1 MGLLDDIGK
10 QSGKRFDSSP
20 YRGPE
25 PEYTDAEFNA
35 EVRRREAAAKKN
47 RENLQKIKQESQDV
61 AGSEAADLVG
71 LSYDKSLNRPKQ
83 TLKPDGNVGLDYKPE
98 EITDAEGKQRKV
110 NSQGNIVPQPQG
122 AISVERGKVGQ
133 LGQEDPNTLYRVERG
148 QTDIND
154 QGAKQARATPLGRVD
169 RLTDSPD
176 PLISMPARAAVQ
188 DYNKEIF
195 TGAIQG
201 LRAREDEYS
210 QNIQN
215 YNNQFNIIDKAPV
228 PLTADGKPLPP
239 EEEDKEKN
247 RRFLEKA
254 DLLKKSREATQEKLK
269 ATKERNDLEKLQQA
283 SGYNDAFKIA
293 VQKVR
298 EEGGD
303 PETHPLTR
311 AIREQ
316 YSKLQRELPEITP
329 ADTTRTTTGGNFMYN
344 EMQASPQA
352 QRTAGIMDQ
361 AKTREGAIRESIKAE
376 VVKNEEEANSI
387 AREARD
393 VDASFNSVL
402 FKRNFVAQQHD
413 DALAMPAT
421 TPEEKAR
428 KIGVIKGLR
437 ATLQAL
443 DQDLDAKEPQTKS
456 VLDQKKQ
463 ADEVLK
469 QRKEMLNKGAD
480 DAIKASWERAQQIN
494 NDQLRRE
501 QLANSKHKEVVRES
515 AKKEIIE
522 AKDDKTRAEAVQKQ
536 VQSGLLS
543 QEEANEAIAK
553 APKGE
558 QAIGY
563 WTSFINQL
571 ERGSLAFNQ
580 RQTSGLYRMAAGF
593 VPDMGAKK
601 GVVAD
606 TARGLK
612 EFFNNASD
620 QAIENANWINNWKKT
635 DQSFDATTF
644 GQITK
649 GISELPAQL
658 APILATRGLG
668 KMAGLGPKM
677 AKVAGGVV
685 GYVSNIA
692 AMYDESRQD
701 IESSPR
707 GTTMSEYDKHI
718 SSLKYAV
725 PAAVTETVGQLLE
738 TKIGASIIKSI
749 SAKAW
754 KALVID
760 LATSSAFEGFTEAGQ
775 QLWLNIV
782 AKHLD
787 KYDPE
792 RPLSREV
799 IQSFIVAFAIG
810 GIAPIGVS
818 GTGYVL
824 NIGQDLLNIGTLSK
838 QRKSLEKS
846 TESIPRGDWRS
857 WAKKVDEAF
866 DLDQGLAPMSESLQ
880 ARSLDPSKARMY
892 SELTN
897 SATLDIL
904 GMGQNIDA
912 QLDQAEASLKI
923 GKSPQSKKDSLIA
936 INELLAERAAWADAF
951 HSENQARKALTDE
964 IYALPDE
971 ENEDGYRPKSTAL
984 AVAKMFLGSPNLTDV
999 EREYKIGN
1007 EPIFTKNTAGEM
1019 VLHPRLQN
1027 ALLPLIPTLEPLMNA
1042 TQELQE
1048 RKSIVYL
1055 QGGGGGSGGD
1065 DGDGDRQTQEKA
1077 PKGSRGNRLTQQET
1091 DKKFG
1096 TPVER
1101 IAKFNETIS
1110 KMSERAQ
1117 KEYGAKI
1124 RIEEKTSGPSL
1135 RAYLAGNDV
1144 VIDVNLDKYGSSD
1157 AEYTQRAQEEEIKH
1171 VADFITAIA
1180 GSKTTGETPAVY
1192 YDRVRGERWNQI
1204 TKAGEENQEVAKAL
1218 EASARLYAPDI
1229 FKGVQGPVSIKTLKK
1244 LIEGKISEPA
1254 LYSELLRQMMS
1265 KKLTES
1271 RIELYGAETKKML
1284 VQIAQYLKGIVKA
1297 IKGLLP
1303 ALRASKDGM
1312 TALGV
1317 ENDIKQMQAVLD
1329 VLDGKSKT
1337 IPPPPPPPPPPPRP
1351 PAPAPKP
1358 PAPQAPAPKPPTP
1371 PTANPP
1377 PQNTPKKPE
1386 LTYTKSGKAVSVTRD
1401 GETVTVV
1408 LTPEQEAEW
1417 NKWENIYKRA
1427 IKAGSRSAGYQWAA
1441 KKREITGEL
1450 SWRERR
1456 DKEDREK
1463 GNYLGKKVGVNV
1475 GQGRVMNGVVTA
1487 NPFGR
1492 VTVLL
1497 DNGDKITVDESSIV
1511 APMKDKKPETK
1522 PEDPKPSEPV
1532 SVVAV
1537 QNTQSRL
1544 PFRSQVVPLTELVDI
1559 GGTPVQPRQRATKG
1573 DKGMEK
1579 YQAQTRRQAIN
1590 LDPLKNASIDSTAD
1604 QGAPVGVR
1612 LSQLKKLGLIPE
1624 GKETPSL
1631 SGQATPADGIAVLS
1645 GNGRSK
1651 GIIMADEISK
1661 GSTFGL
1667 SEPEIAKSKSGYER
1681 YQKQINAPAGQI
1693 RIRLVDLSFLENL
1706 EQAVQ
1711 DGQVDGDLV
1720 AEARKIG
1727 LNDDQI
1733 RRRVVR
1739 RFVRDS
1745 NLSTGGMSS
1754 GETALQDAYEIAE
1767 DPSLGYGNFEQKE
1780 GDIVKPDFEGVPLA
1794 GNVEQLESWWR
1805 ALGSNDSYKTRD
1817 GYTGEFIQ
1825 RVKMASLAYLLSSKK
1840 GDLIETTP
1848 ETQDLLDNLA
1858 PDAAKI
1864 TGISN
1869 LADAIITALP
1879 YVTNASTKLA
1889 ELGPDYARLDILK
1902 PIAAG
1907 LKAFRSARLEDKNV
1921 KWQDLVK
1928 QGVFAGM
1935 AESIPREVEI
1945 AFEPLVTGADKELES
1960 EAFEK
1965 GKGLWSPNSSTKMA
1979 SYLSNFAN
1987 SVYEMATRIANE
1999 KQGVGQAEMD
2009 LGADLAPSLDEKQVI
2024 EIAKYAYNK
2033 ARTANASS
2041 PNLPSLQARDIDPEL
2056 TDDTNRVPEQP
2067 STGSRGDVPPVVAG
2081 TARTGLPAMDGGV
2094 QPSDATIPVNQGE
2107 PQNKPRL
2114 GEGTNQISNESQTA
2128 GREVLGG
2135 NPAGQQGSGVAQE
2148 PNGRTQPERRVVQ
2161 SPWSASDFLD
2171 PNVPGYKSFSIFTP
2185 TAIFE
2190 EHKSALRELQNAVG
2204 KIDNFVADSLGLDIK
2219 DLYNYKGKSRFSA
2232 EQVASIAL
2240 CIHQINQ
2247 GRATLVGHEM
2257 GIGKG
2262 RIVAALMWYANRK
2275 GMNSIFV
2282 TKDPNLLYPAMLD
2295 DLEDIGAVDSA
2306 GKPLINPFITDSS
2319 LATTR
2324 KNGAPIVTDNKQP
2337 TKLKMVADLKK
2348 LPFGFNAMFT
2358 TYSQLA
2364 REVVQDAS
2372 LAIAPNSIVVM
2383 DESHIGSGDSSSV
2396 GRITRRLSTTSKG
2409 VMYASATAIKR
2420 LDSVGAYFD
2429 KTSMQ
2434 KAVAT
2439 PDTLIELAQKFKN
2452 PFLEMLSKMLVKT
2465 GEMIRYQRGL
2475 THEGEPVPFVARA
2488 LKTGKAVA
2496 EANNAANEILGE
2508 LKRVERGAVMANA
2521 CADVAQQFG
2530 AYLKKVT
2537 GKTPEST
2544 SGDPYPLAGQF
2555 HNVANLMLLASKADE
2570 TVEAIKETVESGRKA
2585 FVSLDTT
2592 NEAAVDDILR
2602 GDSEDGFN
2610 APAGNYTDY
2619 MKRFVTKL
2627 HRITVT
2633 AEFPDGT
2640 KMKQRFS
2647 IAALPSFIKYT
2658 PAIQA
2663 LQTQLLEQDRVIGGY
2678 DNELKTLPLSPVDY
2692 MRQKLARMGISSG
2705 EISGRQFALL
2715 ENGERETRAD
2725 SDMDRQK
2732 TLMAYNNSDTDNVL
2746 FGSRSSS
2753 TGLSAQD
2760 AYLSPKPRTH
2770 YFLQPNPDVTTF
2782 QQAFGRSHRTGQRSV
2797 PRIEV
2802 LYASEIPAERRI
2814 MTMVAR
2820 KMALLG
2826 AATTGSSSIDTA
2838 SQAGEDFLNRYGD
2851 VAVANI
2857 FIRDPVLKNEFQTRT
2872 SINLGNTSEQIL
2884 SIANSAP
2891 PGEYI
2896 KKLLHSTLILNIED
2910 ARSFFEQLDDE
2921 FESLVSFAKVSGS
2934 YDLESETSD
2943 FKATLLSE
2951 KDGMSAFTPDASSE
2965 FGKPAKI
2972 ARYRFDNPTPSPTFV
2987 EISGSMEQAKKDAQQ
3002 QASQFMQAIQTVEEK
3017 ETTRIQTSRMA
3028 EGNKAPAITKLL
3040 QSLKNATY
3048 RVDRAKNLVGS
3059 PIIYTDRE
3067 GRQTPAVVTG
3077 LLLNMKWPQFLN
3089 QQYVIIQTPG
3099 FSNKIRV
3106 PLDGTVLDR
3115 ANPVK
3120 AELNNAPMEADE
3132 ADAIPPY
3139 TEVNV
3144 LGGDTIASVAREM
3157 VALGGQLVSYQ
3168 TKALVGSGYQ
3178 FSNKSAML
3186 LAKRYATS
3194 RGVNIL
3200 PTIEELEMGLYKDGE
3215 GNGVLVMKLFPDTS
3229 ARVSA
3234 TTIQPARAREM
3245 SALVRE
3251 GMDPIKAYDTT
3262 EILDLSKGG
3271 SQITER
3277 EYTEDKR
3284 EEFKQYMESIPD
3296 NRKFKNIGQSYDRS
3310 RQLNADHW
3318 VITGNLIS
3326 GAKLSQLLFG
3336 SQLPLRLVKFTNKNG
3351 GDTTG
3356 IVVPEVASGGD
3367 LVRVNDQIELAE
3379 KSGLLKDEGRQ
3390 ALISL
3395 LRSTIGGETE
3405 VAVMSDGSVVSFNS
3419 KDITIDDTPTSAG
3432 EDSENPERTKST
3444 MQGYSALSFPNLEM
3458 GPDQGVGGAANVIL
3472 GKIKGGASM
3481 WVYKG
3486 KRSIPTL
3493 HARPLDP
3500 NQMTLFQEE
3509 KPDSLK
3515 TEEQASTTPATMSQ
3529 IPERLWDIYREYF
3542 PTQGIAS
3549 GTSKN
3554 VFSLIKQFINEDS
3567 LAKGLNEAALVD
3579 IAHQTLL
3586 DVLALVATKPQIE
3599 NPAGYVRQSVANAL
3613 KKKISNSPYQ
3623 VSLDAPSG
3631 TRFDEGADFDENAM
3645 DTQEDDGSL
3654 TTEDR
3659 VEAGTGVILDPELR
3673 DQLEQ
3678 ALSTLGDDI
3687 KTSFIRHVYE
3697 LAPLDVIAKER
3708 GLKQGGVS
3716 VIKQEIE
3723 KARTLLDLEVKR
3735 RAPALW
3741 SRMVAKTRKHLEDG
3755 FSLSAR
3761 QIDGANR
3768 YGREEVE
3775 NIPQEGRTPLKELI
3789 EKLTTRDSGTEV
3801 TIGQTLS
3808 ALASSP
3814 DTPAFVKSASAAIYG
3829 RALKDPE
3836 GLKFMGS
3843 AMSLP
3848 VVRVSPSAKGS
3859 GMSAFYSPHTELG
3872 KGFIGVIPEHI
3883 SPGSGVFSSVLLHEI
3898 VHAISVQ
3905 LVTQEI
3911 PELRKTRGNRAKI
3924 KAALEAYAVKPLASE
3939 DNKGGAHPAVRSLI
3953 KAYMTTLESV
3963 KDPNGRPISNA
3974 VFGSGEWAAYDLQ
3987 IPFTKY
3993 SDPTVTDGI
4002 YIEGYFD
4009 PSNTRAMIDFLV
4021 SKGLNGS
4028 DSAIPADLKSTY
4040 ARLDDFVVTTGL
4052 QMGLAGMEDM
4062 AASEEPQPNSV
4073 VITPRGLEKLRA
4085 KGITPTFYSTATF
4098 RAEKPIFSA
4107 RISSQGKS
4115 VYYGLSDPFEFLSE
4129 TFSNPRFIGAMSKIS
4144 NAPIELSQ
4152 DMGGFYRELAEI
4164 VDPQNPALAEASIRG
4179 NMLGAASEVTLSLA
4193 DQNIGD
4199 YILGKSEV
4207 TEKAPQLIQPT
4218 LLARQIQSIRD
4229 NIGAVYTATE
4239 NSKHA
4244 LITTSAGS
4252 YHLGRLPNKNWK
4264 VLSIEQ
4270 DAIRSLGVFPGLLR
4284 AIESIP
4290 SVSGEVEI
4298 LVDGS
4303 MRVNTSPTDS
4313 KAYQAWRK
4321 MAGISDES
4329 GMSVRT
4335 PAKNKF
4341 IAKYSELRAKQNK
4354 TQAEINLM
4362 GAIENMGRNLGWALT
4377 PQRSGRSTWSDPVD
4391 LLKVPAKA
4399 RIKTKQE
4406 VPYTLQAEPLGG
4418 PKMVQQSLFAREL
4431 EPDNRTG
4438 SIPAWPNYN
4447 DPENPIPEP
4456 AFPYD
4461 SSRPDSLSPQ
4471 LAYQLL
4477 WQLQYGSGIIPEE
4490 LSQKIQQAQEEA
4502 RGRKQIGRPDLANPG
4517 GTNDEARTVVNAVDE
4532 YIKPFLTSRPDE
4544 LVERRAKILLEN
4556 EDKLIETIL
4565 NKDRQPR
4572 VYGNM
4577 TDDETRAGELLV
4589 QKLAPK
4595 ALVGSPEEV
4604 KKVGM
4609 VLKAYRRLRGEVGR
4623 ALRIM
4628 ADKKSSPYERH
4639 LEFITATVFTP
4650 RGKVALKE
4658 RLRKA
4663 REQSL
4668 GDMSDNTAR
4677 DDKIRFLVDQLGQ
4690 LNEALQEQKARAEQP
4705 AQDEQGQPV
4714 EQDPELQRRIA
4725 ELESL
4730 VQAKTEE
4737 LESARLQLSE
4747 QERDAETNKQSLAL
4761 VHETL
4766 GKLGT
4771 SMEKLLFE
4779 TSLAMLRTPTETN
4792 GKPNIAKQMFDEVQM
4807 TRKEREAVEK
4817 IVLEYDARAVSKDTG
4832 VSMER
4837 IGELLEGLRGE
4848 ASRRFERLSKQGM
4861 TRTQLR
4867 NALRANAETGASLM
4881 AREADP
4887 FDQPLTPEEAM
4898 EEIYRA
4904 YGFRLNPT
4912 AGTKMNVYDRKG
4924 KTNLFDLRK
4933 KEHAFILA
4941 RAITSSD
4948 PTADSALMEL
4958 YASALFSGL
4967 ITQVVNV
4974 APTTAS
4980 WAYLPLLRG
4989 FETAFSYATNK
5000 ILKVQV
5006 ATGGSE
5012 ENNFNSLVKPVLG
5025 SPYETAGSA
5034 VRGWYDEAKSIL
5046 RAAIPSATLAYSYFK
5061 LAWETEAGFFMS
5073 QVTGEIADDPIARFG
5088 GERGVARMVRQLP
5101 TKTFTIPDAV
5111 PYVGGKTV
5119 EIGGRTTRAS
5129 LRLMLAADEFSKA
5142 FRAGMQV
5149 GAIAYRI
5156 GRAKGLRGAE
5166 LESYIEKETSGQW
5179 MDDASATPSQ
5189 SWIIASARANKET
5202 LTSQVENIADKK
5214 SINSIGSAISAVGPG
5229 SFLSANRFVAD
5240 LRERMSNTE
5249 TRSGRIATLPVRLL
5263 AALAQTFSLIIKTPT
5278 NMAREGLASTA
5289 LAIPNLAVRFRTQ
5302 SEGEGN
5308 SRSMSPEDYEL
5319 FIRRGGQA
5327 MVGLVTSLLLH
5338 GASEGD
5344 DDDDKKYFLITG
5356 SPDKTPGQ
5364 GNKTRFRN
5372 TPYVIRIGGTTIDY
5386 SRYEPLATAL
5396 SATVDTSRNV
5406 KQATRTGSAAGFV
5419 GDMVSD
5425 VALAPLTKTY
5435 GKQWRDLLKIFRP
5448 PDARGVP
5455 GVASVARD
5463 RLQVMVSWP
5472 LWRKL
5477 QEAFDPYVR
5486 DVGLDPL
5493 SKEGLL
5499 YTISPTLAKPN
5510 PRRDYEGNPIK
5521 KEGTAMSRLF
5531 VPGQGVYKNQK
5542 KTKLES
5548 FISRYNAVAQ
5558 KPWLPDGPSRTFENP
5573 ITGRREQLTS
5583 EEYDRAME
5591 ISRVKIR
5598 DFLFNNLS
5606 DADIENPTEKK
5617 KDELQNGIS
5626 NIYRASKQAF
5636 IQSRASRQARET
5648 TGVGET
5654 QR

>member
-1 MGLLDDIGK
+1 MGLLDDIGR
-10 QSGKRFDSSP
+10 QPGKRFTSSP
-20 YRGPE
+20 FQGPE

-47 RENLQKIKQESQDV
+47 RENLQKIKQDSQDI
-61 AGSEAADLVG
+61 AGSSSADLVG

-83 TLKPDGNVGLDYKPE
+83 TLKPSGEIGLDYKPE

-110 NSQGNIVPQPQG
+110 NSQGNIVPQPKG
-122 AISVERGKVGQ
+122 AVSIERGKEGQ
-133 LGQEDPNTLYRVERG
+133 LGQEDPNMLYRVERG

-154 QGAKQARATPLGRVD
+154 QGSKQARATPLGRAD
-169 RLTDSPD
+169 RLTESPD
-176 PLISMPARAAVQ
+176 PLISMPARTVVQ
-188 DYNKEIF
+188 DYNREIF

-201 LRAREDEYS
+201 LRAKEDEYS

-239 EEEDKEKN
+239 EEEDKERN
-247 RRFLEKA
+247 RRFLEKE
-254 DLLKKSREATQEKLK
+254 DLLKKSREATEAKLK
-269 ATKERNDLEKLQQA
+269 ANKERNDLEKLYQA
-283 SGYNDAFKIA
+283 SGYNDAYKTA
-293 VQKVR
+293 LSKVR

-311 AIREQ
+311 AIKEQ
-316 YSKLQRELPEITP
+316 YDKLHRQLPEITP
-329 ADTTRTTTGGNFMYN
+329 ADTTRTTTGGNFMYD

-361 AKTREGAIRESIKAE
+361 AKTREDAIRESIKAE
-376 VVKNEEEANSI
+376 QVKNEEDTKNI
-387 AREARD
+387 AKEARD

-413 DALAMPAT
+413 DALALPAR
-421 TPEEKAR
+421 TPEEKAK

-443 DQDLDAKEPQTKS
+443 DQDLDSKEPQTKS
-456 VLDQKKQ
+456 ILDQRKQ
-463 ADEVLK
+463 AEEVLQ
-469 QRKEMLNKGAD
+469 QRKDMLNKAAD
-480 DAIKASWERAQQIN
+480 DAIKESWDRAKQIN

-522 AKDDKTRAEAVQKQ
+522 AKDDKSRAEAVQRE
-536 VQSGLLS
+536 VANGSIS
-543 QEEANEAIAK
+543 QEEANDALAK

-620 QAIENANWINNWKKT
+620 QAIENANWINNWRKT

-644 GQITK
+644 GKITK

-658 APILATRGLG
+658 APILATRGLS

-677 AKVAGGVV
+677 ANVAGGVV

-707 GTTMSEYDKHI
+707 GSMMSEYDKHI

-725 PAAVTETVGQLLE
+725 PAAVTETVGQLLQ
-738 TKIGASIIKSI
+738 TKIGATLIKSI

-754 KALVID
+754 KAALID
-760 LATSSAFEGFTEAGQ
+760 LATSSAFEGATEAGQ
-775 QLWLNIV
+775 QLWLNVV

-787 KYDPE
+787 KYDKD

-799 IQSFIVAFAIG
+799 IESFIVAFVIG

-824 NIGQDLLNIGTLSK
+824 NIGQDLLDIGTLSK
-838 QRKSLEKS
+838 QRKNLEKS
-846 TESIPRGDWRS
+846 TESIPRGDWGS
-857 WAKKVDEAF
+857 WAKRVDEAF

-892 SELTN
+892 ADLTN

-923 GKSPQSKKDSLIA
+923 GKSPQSKKNSLIE
-936 INELLAERAAWADAF
+936 INELLAERASWADAF

-984 AVAKMFLGSPNLTDV
+984 AVAKMFLNSPNLTDV

-1019 VLHPRLQN
+1019 VLHPRLQD

-1042 TQELQE
+1042 TLELQE
-1048 RKSIVYL
+1048 RKGIVENV

-1065 DGDGDRQTQEKA
+1065 DGNQEAQTNAQEKA
-1077 PKGSRGNRLTQQET
+1077 PKGSRGNRLTQAET

-1101 IAKFNETIS
+1101 IAKFNETVS

-1117 KEYGAKI
+1117 KEYGATI
-1124 RIEEKTSGPSL
+1124 RIEEKTTGPSL
-1135 RAYLAGNDV
+1135 RADLVGNGV
-1144 VIDVNLDKYGSSD
+1144 VIAVNLNTFGTAD
-1157 AEYTQRAQEEEIKH
+1157 AEYIQRAQDEEITH

-1180 GSKTTGETPAVY
+1180 GSKTTGETPSAY
-1192 YDRVRGERWNQI
+1192 YNRVRGERWNQI

-1229 FKGVQGPVSIKTLKK
+1229 FKGVQGPVSTKTLKK

-1284 VQIAQYLKGIVKA
+1284 VQIAQYLKGIIKA

-1337 IPPPPPPPPPPPRP
+1337 IPPPPPPPPPPRP
-1351 PAPAPKP
+1351 PAPKP
-1358 PAPQAPAPKPPTP
+1358 PAPPAPKPPAP
-1371 PTANPP
+1371 PAGNPP
-1377 PQNTPKKPE
+1377 PQNLPKKPE
-1386 LTYTKSGKAVSVTRD
+1386 LTYTKSGKAVSVTKD
-1401 GETVTVV
+1401 GETITVV

-1441 KKREITGEL
+1441 KKREITGQL
-1450 SWRERR
+1450 NWREQRNK
-1456 DKEDREK
+1456 DEREK

-1497 DNGDKITVDESSIV
+1497 DNGDKITVDESTIV
-1511 APMKDKKPETK
+1511 APMTDKKKPETK
-1522 PEDPKPSEPV
+1522 PEDTTKPSDTI

-1544 PFRSQVVPLTELVDI
+1544 PFRSQVVPLSELVDI

-1631 SGQATPADGIAVLS
+1631 SGQTAPEDGIAVLS

-1651 GIIMADEISK
+1651 GIIMADEISR

-1693 RIRLVDLSFLENL
+1693 RIRLADLSFLENL

-1794 GNVEQLESWWR
+1794 NNVQLLESWWK
-1805 ALGSNDSYKTRD
+1805 ALGSDDSYKTKE

-1889 ELGPDYARLDILK
+1889 ELGPDYAKLDILK

-2033 ARTANASS
+2033 ARVANASS
-2041 PNLPSLQARDIDPEL
+2041 PNLPSLQARDIDPQL
-2056 TDDTNRVPEQP
+2056 TNEPNGVPEQP
-2067 STGSRGDVPPVVAG
+2067 STGSRGEVSPVVAG
-2081 TARTGLPAMDGGV
+2081 TAGTGLPAMDGGV

-2107 PQNKPRL
+2107 PQNEPRL
-2114 GEGTNQISNESQTA
+2114 GEGTNQISNEGKTA

-2135 NPAGQQGSGVAQE
+2135 NPAGQQGAGVTQE
-2148 PNGRTQPERRVVQ
+2148 SNGRTQPERRVVQ
-2161 SPWSASDFLD
+2161 SPWSASEFLD
-2171 PNVPGYKSFSIFTP
+2171 PKVPGYKSFSIFTP

-2219 DLYNYKGKSRFSA
+2219 DLYNHKGKSRFSA

-2275 GMNSIFV
+2275 GMSSIFV

-2337 TKLKMVADLKK
+2337 SKLKMVADLKK

-2396 GRITRRLSTTSKG
+2396 GRITRRLSTSSKG

-2570 TVEAIKETVESGRKA
+2570 AVEAIKETVESGRKA

-2663 LQTQLLEQDRVIGGY
+2663 LQAQLLEQDRVIGGY
-2678 DNELKTLPLSPVDY
+2678 DKELKTLPLSPVDY
-2692 MRQKLARMGISSG
+2692 MRQKLARMGVSSG

-2732 TLMAYNNSDTDNVL
+2732 TLTAYNNSDTDNVL

-2760 AYLSPKPRTH
+2760 AYLSKKPRTH

-2910 ARSFFEQLDDE
+2910 ARNFFEQLDDE

-2972 ARYRFDNPTPSPTFV
+2972 ARYRFDNPTPSPTFT

-3002 QASQFMQAIQTVEEK
+3002 QVSQFMQSIQNVEEK

-3120 AELNNAPMEADE
+3120 PELNNAPMEADE
-3132 ADAIPPY
+3132 ADTIPPY

-3200 PTIEELEMGLYKDGE
+3200 PTINELEMGLYKDSE

-3229 ARVSA
+3229 PRVSA

-3251 GMDPIKAYDTT
+3251 GMDPVKAYDAT

-3271 SQITER
+3271 SSLSER
-3277 EYTEDKR
+3277 EYAEDKR
-3284 EEFKQYMESIPD
+3284 EEFKQYMDSIPD
-3296 NRKFKNIGQSYDRS
+3296 NRKHKNIGQSYDRA

-3356 IVVPEVASGGD
+3356 IVVPEIASGGD

-3405 VAVMSDGSVVSFNS
+3405 VAVMSDGSIVSFNS
-3419 KDITIDDTPTSAG
+3419 KDITIDDTPTSVG

-3481 WVYKG
+3481 WIYKG

-3500 NQMTLFQEE
+3500 NQMTFFQEE

-3515 TEEQASTTPATMSQ
+3515 TDKETSTTPATMSQ

-3542 PTQGIAS
+3542 PTQGIAT

-3613 KKKISNSPYQ
+3613 KKKIANSPYQ

-3631 TRFDEGADFDENAM
+3631 VRFDEGADFDENEM
-3645 DTQEDDGSL
+3645 DTQEDEGSL

-3678 ALSTLGDDI
+3678 ALSTLGEDI

-3716 VIKQEIE
+3716 IIKQEIE

-3741 SRMVAKTRKHLEDG
+3741 SKMVSKTRQHLEDG

-3761 QIDGANR
+3761 QIEDANR
-3768 YGREEVE
+3768 YGTEDVE

-3789 EKLTTRDSGTEV
+3789 EKLTSRDSGTEV

-3848 VVRVSPSAKGS
+3848 VVRVSPSAKGA

-3883 SPGSGVFSSVLLHEI
+3883 PPGSGVFSAVLLHEI
-3898 VHAISVQ
+3898 IHAISVQ

-3911 PELRKTRGNRAKI
+3911 PELRKTRGNKAKI
-3924 KAALEAYAVKPLASE
+3924 KTALEAYSVKPLASE
-3939 DNKGGAHPAVRSLI
+3939 DYKGGAHPAVRSLI
-3953 KAYMTTLESV
+3953 RAYMTTLESV

-3993 SDPTVTDGI
+3993 SDPTATDGI

-4062 AASEEPQPNSV
+4062 SAAEEPQPNSV
-4073 VITPRGLEKLRA
+4073 VLSPRGLEKLRA

-4152 DMGGFYRELAEI
+4152 DMSGFYRELAEI

-4179 NMLGAASEVTLSLA
+4179 NMLGAASEITLSLA
-4193 DQNIGD
+4193 DQSIGD

-4207 TEKAPQLIQPT
+4207 VEQAPQLIQPT

-4244 LITTSAGS
+4244 LITTSEGS

-4264 VLSIEQ
+4264 VLAIEP
-4270 DAIRSLGVFPGLLR
+4270 DAIRQIGVFPGLLR

-4290 SVSGEVEI
+4290 SVSGEVEM

-4321 MAGISDES
+4321 MSGISDES

-4362 GAIENMGRNLGWALT
+4362 GAIENMARNLGWALT
-4377 PQRSGRSTWSDPVD
+4377 PQKTGRSVWSDPVD

-4406 VPYTLQAEPLGG
+4406 VPFTLQAEPLEG

-4456 AFPYD
+4456 ADPHAGG
-4461 SSRPDSLSPQ
+4461 RPDSLSPQ

-4490 LSQKIQQAQEEA
+4490 LSQKIQQAQEEVN
-4502 RGRKQIGRPDLANPG
+4502 GRKQTGRPDLANPG
-4517 GTNDEARTVVNAVDE
+4517 GANDEARTVVNAIDE
-4532 YIKPFLTSRPDE
+4532 YMKPFLTARPDE

-4572 VYGNM
+4572 VYGLM

-4609 VLKAYRRLRGEVGR
+4609 VISAYRRLRGEVGR

-4628 ADKKSSPYERH
+4628 ADKKSSPYDRH

-4650 RGKVALKE
+4650 RGRVALKE

-4663 REQSL
+4663 REQNL
-4668 GDMSDNTAR
+4668 GDMSDNTAK

-4705 AQDEQGQPV
+4705 AQDEQGV
-4714 EQDPELQRRIA
+4714 SIEQDPELQRKID
-4725 ELESL
+4725 ELEAL
-4730 VQAKTEE
+4730 VQAKTAE
-4737 LESARLQLSE
+4737 LESARSALSD
-4747 QERDAETNKQSLAL
+4747 QEREAEIHKQSLAQ

-4766 GKLGT
+4766 AKLGT

-4779 TSLAMLRTPTETN
+4779 TSLAMLRTPSDVN

-4817 IVLEYDARAVSKDTG
+4817 IVLEYDAQKVSKETG

-4837 IGELLEGLRGE
+4837 ISELLGRLRGE

-4861 TRTQLR
+4861 TRSQLR

-4881 AREADP
+4881 AREMDP

-4912 AGTKMNVYDRKG
+4912 SGTQMKVYDRQG
-4924 KTNLFDLRK
+4924 KTNLFDLRR

-4941 RAITSSD
+4941 RAITSAD
-4948 PTADSALMEL
+4948 PTVDSALMEL

-4974 APTTAS
+4974 APTTVS

-4989 FETAFSYATNK
+4989 FETAFSYATKN
-5000 ILKVQV
+5000 ILKVQT

-5025 SPYETAGSA
+5025 SPYDTAGSA
-5034 VRGWYDEAKSIL
+5034 LKGWYDEAKSIL
-5046 RAAIPSATLAYSYFK
+5046 RAAAPSAMIAYSYFK

-5073 QVTGEIADDPIARFG
+5073 QVTGQIADDPIARFG

-5119 EIGGRTTRAS
+5119 QIGGKTTRAS

-5149 GAIAYRI
+5149 GAVAYRI
-5156 GRAKGLRGAE
+5156 GRAKGLRGEE
-5166 LESYIEKETSGQW
+5166 LNAFIEKETSGQW
-5179 MDDASATPSQ
+5179 MDDASASPSQ
-5189 SWIIASARANKET
+5189 SWIIAASRANRET
-5202 LTSQVENIADKK
+5202 LTNQIESRADTK

-5229 SFLSANRFVAD
+5229 SLLDANRFVAD
-5240 LRERMSNTE
+5240 LRERMSNTK
-5249 TRSGRIATLPVRLL
+5249 TTSGRIATLPVRFL

-5289 LAIPNLAVRFRTQ
+5289 LAVPNLAVRFRTQ
-5302 SEGEGN
+5302 SEGEGS

-5372 TPYVIRIGGTTIDY
+5372 TPYVVRIGGTTIDY

-5396 SATVDTSRNV
+5396 SATIDTSRNL
-5406 KQATRTGSAAGFV
+5406 KQGMKTGSAVGFI

-5448 PDARGVP
+5448 PDSRGVP
-5455 GVASVARD
+5455 GIASVARD

-5477 QEAFDPYVR
+5477 EEAFDPYVR

-5493 SKEGLL
+5493 SAEGLL
-5499 YTISPTLAKPN
+5499 YTISPNLAKPH
-5510 PRRDYEGNPIK
+5510 PRRDYEANPIK
-5521 KEGTAMSRLF
+5521 KEGTAISRLF

-5542 KTKLES
+5542 KTKLEA
-5548 FISRYNAVAQ
+5548 FISRYNSVAP

-5583 EEYDRAME
+5583 DEYDKAME
-5591 ISRVKIR
+5591 IARVKIR

-5606 DADIENPTEKK
+5606 DSDIENPTERK

-5626 NIYRASKQAF
+5626 NIYKTSKQAF